1 MATGTDT
8 HSSDM
13 NIALQEIEVPAASRL
28 ARLVADGD
36 MPADASA
43 LSDVESRLLVQV
55 GSDWAMAALRDA
67 GVSTSLREAVAVV
80 MANPKV
86 MGLLASYADGR
97 RSVAGRIRS
106 AFAQTALFT
115 EPAIDSF
122 RADGKDRAEY
132 VARKVLLGPIVA
144 AEISRHGNVLEMSS
158 VTGQGYGLSIGESLL
173 VYAVLVG
180 ELDSCRLM
188 SEGEGATVALS
199 VRQQHNGHSIQI
211 GTQGNAPEKF
221 VAGAKD
227 ALSLCDLILSA
238 LRRCDQRVASHRVL
252 CQLVR
257 KLAPAQVAGKGW
269 AQ

>member
-1 MATGTDT
+1 M
-8 HSSDM
+8 
-13 NIALQEIEVPAASRL
+13 
-28 ARLVADGD
+28 
-36 MPADASA
+36 DASA
-43 LSDVESRLLVQV
+43 LSDVESRLLVQI

-67 GVSTSLREAVAVV
+67 GVSATLREAVAVV

-115 EPAIDSF
+115 EPAIESS
-122 RADGKDRAEY
+122 RADDQDRGED

-144 AEISRHGNVLEMSS
+144 AEISRHGNVLEMTSA
-158 VTGQGYGLSIGESLL
+158 TGQRYGLSIGESLL

-188 SEGEGATVALS
+188 SEGDGATVALI
-199 VRQQHNGHSIQI
+199 VREQHNGHSIQF
-211 GTQGNAPEKF
+211 GTQGNAPDKF

-227 ALSLCDLILSA
+227 AQSLCDLILSA
-238 LRRCDQRVASHRVL
+238 LRRCDQRVASHVVL
-252 CQLVR
+252 GQLVH